1 VSHAL
6 HNTHP
11 RAAIIKFYSTY
22 KQPVLTE
29 EYYRLLTPV
38 LSCAKSTN
46 ATVRSGAIHVSQ
58 GASGVPDS
66 KRSVELILAPSLG
79 GKSNGADHRQALYS
93 MLASI
98 PTTPTISRD
107 LVQKMLPLM
116 EKETSEMVLTTQS
129 EVVPKHLAYL
139 LQDEG
144 EPTLD
149 PSVAAIIVKDLL
161 SAKSTSRKAMTMTVG
176 QTFWYISQSDA
187 AWSPTADRLF
197 QDLQQPLEKILS
209 EAQTISN
216 SIATGPTEAWVAL
229 TVLLCAC
236 QKSAYG
242 KRHLLPNSIAYPLG
256 NQARASKNFQL
267 SRTLSSQV
275 ASPRSCI
282 QTKCI
287 KKSRNLKRSN
297 GCYALSRAR

>member
-6 HNTHP
+6 HDTHP
-11 RAAIIKFYSTY
+11 RAAIIKFYSAY
-22 KQPVLTE
+22 KQPILTE

-46 ATVRSGAIHVSQ
+46 ATVRSGAIRLFRAISQ
-58 GASGVPDS
+58 GVSGVPDS
-66 KRSVELILAPSLG
+66 KPTVELILAPSLG

-93 MLASI
+93 MLESI
-98 PTTPTISRD
+98 PTTPTTSRD

-116 EKETSEMVLTTQS
+116 EKETSEMVLITQS
-129 EVVPKHLAYL
+129 ELVPRHLAYL

-144 EPTLD
+144 EPTFD
-149 PSVAAIIVKDLL
+149 PSIAAIIVKDLS

-197 QDLQQPLEKILS
+197 QDLQQALEKILS

-216 SIATGPTEAWVAL
+216 SVATGPIEVWVAL

-242 KRHLLPNSIAYPLG
+242 KRYLPSNSVAYP
-256 NQARASKNFQL
+256 
-267 SRTLSSQV
+267 
-275 ASPRSCI
+275 
-282 QTKCI
+282 
-287 KKSRNLKRSN
+287 
-297 GCYALSRAR
+297 